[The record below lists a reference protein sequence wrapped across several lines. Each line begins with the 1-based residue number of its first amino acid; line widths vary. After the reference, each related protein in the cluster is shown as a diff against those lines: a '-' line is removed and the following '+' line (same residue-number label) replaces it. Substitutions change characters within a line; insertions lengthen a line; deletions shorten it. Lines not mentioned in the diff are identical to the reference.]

1 MTGDRESTERAVG
14 SSRLAIARSHL
25 RPGVPALCGMAA
37 FLTFLIGIA
46 GPSLWI
52 DEGHTWRYATEP
64 LGNMLTTTTGSTNAV
79 EAVYY
84 ALLHF
89 WIGIAGTSEAALR
102 LPSAVAMA
110 LAVWAA
116 SKTAGDAVGTRA
128 AAIAGFVMIAL
139 PGVARYAQEARPYAF
154 AVAGVAVS
162 TFMLFR
168 GVTRNERRWWVGY
181 AASLVVVG
189 YFHLLSML
197 VVPGQ
202 LVAMLF
208 IGPRQWRGFALAAVA
223 ACLAVLPVAVLGFA
237 QRGQIGWISLAQFD
251 YLWTGLSVLTGSLA
265 VTACLAILVVASH
278 GDRRLMA
285 LGLPTA
291 LATPVLLW
299 ILGMLTPLYLARYL
313 LGAAAGIAILVAAAC
328 STMRTARVLA
338 LAAILVGLVLPIQI
352 DYRGPAAHNQD
363 YRGAAELVAT
373 DCSARIAYDG
383 MSRDAMDYYLR
394 QQPCAPTETAPG
406 DRSDDRPGDH
416 LWVVQADGPQVSE
429 PGYELVRTT
438 AFGMAIVTYWVATP
452 VTLDQGH
459 GAAVLTGCTV
469 GRSGRVS

>member
-1 MTGDRESTERAVG
+1 MTGDHERLAGDSEPTAGEVG
-14 SSRLAIARSHL
+14 SSRPTIPGPQF
-25 RPGVPALCGMAA
+25 RPGVPALCGLAA
-37 FLTFLIGIA
+37 LLTFLVGIA

-52 DEGHTWRYATEP
+52 DEGHTWRYASEP
-64 LGNMLTTTTGSTNAV
+64 LGSMLTTTAGSTNAV

-102 LPSAVAMA
+102 FPSAVAMA

-116 SKTAGDAVGTRA
+116 AKTAGDGAGTRA

-154 AVAGVAVS
+154 AVAGVALS
-162 TFMLFR
+162 TWMLFR
-168 GVTRNERRWWVGY
+168 GLTSQERRWWVGY
-181 AASLVVVG
+181 TASLVVVG
-189 YFHLLSML
+189 YFHLLSLL

-202 LVAMLF
+202 LVAMLL
-208 IGPRQWRGFALAAVA
+208 IGPRQWRGFAAAVA
-223 ACLAVLPVAVLGFA
+223 AASLAVLPVAVLGFV

-251 YLWTGLSVLTGSLA
+251 YLWTGLSVLTGSIA
-265 VTACLAILVVASH
+265 VTACLAVLVVASR

-299 ILGMLTPLYLARYL
+299 VLGLFTPLYLARYL

-328 STMRTARVLA
+328 STMRTARVLV
-338 LAAILVGLVLPIQI
+338 LAVILVGLVLPIQI
-352 DYRGPAAHNQD
+352 DYRGPASHNQD

-373 DCSARIAYDG
+373 DCSARIAFDG
-383 MSRDAMDYYLR
+383 MSGDAMEYYLG
-394 QQPCAPTETAPG
+394 QQPCAPTETAPD
-406 DRSDDRPGDH
+406 DRSADRPGDH
-416 LWVVQADGPQVSE
+416 LWVVQADGPQVTE
-429 PGYELVRTT
+429 PGYALLRTAT
-438 AFGMAIVTYWVATP
+438 FGMAIVTYWVA
-452 VTLDQGH
+452 
-459 GAAVLTGCTV
+459 
-469 GRSGRVS
+469 R